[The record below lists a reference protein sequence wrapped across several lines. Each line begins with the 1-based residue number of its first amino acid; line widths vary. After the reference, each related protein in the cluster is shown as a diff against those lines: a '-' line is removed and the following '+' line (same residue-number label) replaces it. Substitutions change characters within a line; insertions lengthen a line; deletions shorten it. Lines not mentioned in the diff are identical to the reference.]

1 MSASLP
7 DRGLRIFT
15 AVFLVLIITLLS
27 TSPAYAAEDACTL
40 AGGTW
45 SGVDPDNGT
54 CTYPPGNPVAVAACG
69 SSTIVYEVTY
79 EFDTEMDAIC
89 IETRVPPSETRI
101 RSNGGSE
108 ESFVL
113 RLKGDRNGWVEFFG
127 GSCKQ
132 NCTIDSILPELA
144 KESTIDTPLA
154 TLYVRVDGGAGTGSY
169 RVCFNNPYGEGL
181 NLYQFIGGNWWLVN
195 FSHSNPICA
204 LASGDGAF
212 YLH

>member
-1 MSASLP
+1 MSASLT

-54 CTYPPGNPVAVAACG
+54 CTYPLGNPVAVAACG

-101 RSNGGSE
+101 TSNGGSE